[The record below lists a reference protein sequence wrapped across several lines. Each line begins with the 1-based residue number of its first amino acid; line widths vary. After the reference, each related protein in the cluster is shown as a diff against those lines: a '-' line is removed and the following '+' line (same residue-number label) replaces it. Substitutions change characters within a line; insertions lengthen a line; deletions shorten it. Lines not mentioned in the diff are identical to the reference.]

1 MEPITREEKIM
12 SGENLTP
19 ITRKEL
25 FLAKA
30 AGQDVETP
38 MPITREEM
46 FLDKIQGG
54 GGGSALPSQQ
64 KTIDITENGTV
75 EITPNYGYTLS
86 KVTVNVNVEGTV
98 EVFVATSDVEIFVVH
113 NGVFTL
119 QDFLLSNGVNANV
132 AIQIVQTLPE
142 KLIESNVNYAIYV
155 YVVDSTGIA
164 YVDLG
169 LGTMTA
175 GLALLDDI
183 YLDRGWAT
191 DINSV
196 TENGV
201 YCVRKTTAYNVK
213 RIDELPT
220 DAVDGSM
227 AIVESEREAMANTT
241 WVLNE
246 YFESKSIDENKIE
259 YLPIRFGGY
268 LQNGAA
274 EEFIGILFK
283 DFVDGWCEIV
293 FVMKAAGTIGL
304 YDDGWVSDECRTIN
318 IYEEPTTYVSEW
330 IRTHATRQD
339 TDGDKTYITTK
350 NLYIRENGEWV
361 YKSEVA

>member
-1 MEPITREEKIM
+1 M

-38 MPITREEM
+38 SPITREEM

-75 EITPNYGYTLS
+75 EVTPDYGYTLS
-86 KVTVNVNVEGTV
+86 KVTANVNVEGNS

-142 KLIESNVNYAIYV
+142 KLIESNVDDAIYV

-169 LGTMTA
+169 LGIMTA
-175 GLALLDDI
+175 GLVLLDDI

-201 YCVRKTTAYNVK
+201 YCVRKTTAYTVK
-213 RIDELPT
+213 SVDELPT

-241 WVLNE
+241 RVLNE
-246 YFESKSIDENKIE
+246 YFESKSIGEDNIE

-268 LQNGAA
+268 LQNGA

-283 DFVDGWCEIV
+283 DLVDGWCEIV
-293 FVMKAAGTIGL
+293 FVLKASATIGL
-304 YDDGWVSDECRTIN
+304 YDDGWSFDECRTIN
-318 IYEEPTTYVSEW
+318 IYEEPSTDVAKWLE
-330 IRTHATRQD
+330 THSTRQD
-339 TDGDKTYITTK
+339 TDGDTTYITTK

-361 YKSEVA
+361 YKSEVE